1 MTAVASP
8 PSVQSAPRLGWY
20 PTGDGGQGSLSS
32 MSADEVSRML
42 MPRKSVQRSNSSSSL
57 SSNSSTSSTSTVTSQ
72 LPIQAQS
79 NGVSVPAQGSSAESS
94 SNAATR
100 KKPSRYTWSS
110 SKADPVSGVTNT
122 RPQTVSVP
130 PSGVSASSAMSALHQ
145 TPPMVPLQHIMPPQQ
160 NGIRPGSR
168 PPHEPAV
175 VLSLLPINGT
185 FERKQI
191 NVPYFPE
198 VLRIGRQTNAKTLP
212 TPANGYFDSKV
223 LSRQHA
229 EVWSDRAGKIWIRD
243 VKSSNGTFV
252 NGQRLSPENRD
263 SEPHELREHD
273 VLELGIDIISED
285 QKSIVHHK
293 VSAKVEHAGIH
304 GPNMNILDL
313 NFGDI
318 DPTTGGGL
326 LPHHLSQPLSHMRGR
341 AGSAS
346 STASAASVRSG
357 QSLPGSHINLL
368 HQQRQ
373 MNYWSSPISI
383 EQVVKKLTCE
393 MKQAKQLNHDLGQT
407 SGFLSTI
414 SNPET
419 SNKERASLLNNIAES
434 PVGTKPSARPKLN
447 KTDSMSRFSDPPAP
461 PPQQPLPEKP
471 DAPPRTFSTDSLPKM
486 SLRRNDTEKAKAATD
501 ITPAQS
507 SQILSLIEALTT
519 TKKELDLQA
528 SKVKELEN
536 MLRREQSARE
546 SAEERARKLESQPPN
561 QVQLPNGTHP
571 GPDEQVDV
579 DLGVAEE
586 ESKALDDSTSTESP
600 EGKDP
605 KLVTNAESEE
615 VSPPIVPEPS
625 SDELKRRIDT
635 LLAEMEAAKK
645 QMNQYRESA
654 ERAEKEAAESRKT
667 LAEMI
672 EKIRQE
678 KAQESATAAASTSK
692 GSLRS
697 RGVLEAEVQTA
708 TAAPP
713 GEESASGSSTTNIDK
728 VIENCRSID
737 PEKIRELESAA
748 AAFAK
753 QRRQDSVLLERSA
766 PYASMLGVVLIGV
779 GIMAYLNGWH
789 KVEQ

>member
-20 PTGDGGQGSLSS
+20 PTGDGGQGALTS

-42 MPRKSVQRSNSSSSL
+42 MPRKSIQRSNSSSSI
-57 SSNSSTSSTSTVTSQ
+57 SSTSSTSTVVTAQ
-72 LPIQAQS
+72 QQPQS
-79 NGVSVPAQGSSAESS
+79 NAAPAAQGPSTES
-94 SNAATR
+94 SNATTR

-110 SKADPVSGVTNT
+110 SKSDPVSGVTNT

-145 TPPMVPLQHIMPPQQ
+145 TPPMVPLQHMMQPQQQQ
-160 NGIRPGSR
+160 NGVRPGNR
-168 PPHEPAV
+168 PPHDPAA

-293 VSAKVEHAGIH
+293 VSAKVEHAGVY

-341 AGSAS
+341 AGSSS
-346 STASAASVRSG
+346 STASARSG
-357 QSLPGSHINLL
+357 QSMQGSHLSIL

-393 MKQAKQLNHDLGQT
+393 MKQAKQQNLDLGQT
-407 SGFLSTI
+407 TGFLSNI

-419 SNKERASLLNNIAES
+419 TNKERASLLNNVAES
-434 PVGTKPSARPKLN
+434 PVSTKPPARPKLN

-471 DAPPRTFSTDSLPKM
+471 DAPPRTFSMDSIPKV
-486 SLRRNDTEKAKAATD
+486 SLRRSDTEKAKAATD
-501 ITPAQS
+501 IPPGQS

-536 MLRREQSARE
+536 LLRREQSARE

-561 QVQLPNGTHP
+561 HVLLPNGSHP
-571 GPDEQVDV
+571 GPNGVVDED
-579 DLGVAEE
+579 DDKPLD
-586 ESKALDDSTSTESP
+586 KAAP
-600 EGKDP
+600 EPPAGKDV
-605 KLVTNAESEE
+605 KSSA
-615 VSPPIVPEPS
+615 SPVETPPSPIILEPS
-625 SDELKRRIDT
+625 SDELKRRIDS
-635 LLAEMEAAKK
+635 LLAEMESAKK
-645 QMNQYRESA
+645 QINTYKETA
-654 ERAEKEAAESRKT
+654 ERAEKDAAESRQT

-672 EKIRQE
+672 EKIRHE
-678 KAQESATAAASTSK
+678 KSQAKAASRTYQSSRDGSKEDDALPSTSADDESTANQS
-692 GSLRS
+692 SLD
-697 RGVLEAEVQTA
+697 E
-708 TAAPP
+708 
-713 GEESASGSSTTNIDK
+713 I
-728 VIENCRSID
+728 IENCHPINHERI
-737 PEKIRELESAA
+737 KELEIAST
-748 AAFAK
+748 AFAK
-753 QRRQDSVLLERSA
+753 QQRQHSALFEQSA

-789 KVEQ
+789 KVER

>member
-1 MTAVASP
+1 G
-8 PSVQSAPRLGWY
+8 PS
-20 PTGDGGQGSLSS
+20 TD
-32 MSADEVSRML
+32 
-42 MPRKSVQRSNSSSSL
+42 
-57 SSNSSTSSTSTVTSQ
+57 
-72 LPIQAQS
+72 
-79 NGVSVPAQGSSAESS
+79 S
-94 SNAATR
+94 SNATTR
-100 KKPSRYTWSS
+100 KKSSRYTWSS

-122 RPQTVSVP
+122 RSQPVSVP

-145 TPPMVPLQHIMPPQQ
+145 TPPMVPLMMQPQQ
-160 NGIRPGSR
+160 NGVRPGNR
-168 PPHEPAV
+168 PAHDPAA

-293 VSAKVEHAGIH
+293 VSAKVEHAGVY

-341 AGSAS
+341 AGSSS
-346 STASAASVRSG
+346 STASARSG
-357 QSLPGSHINLL
+357 QSMPGSHMNIL

-383 EQVVKKLTCE
+383 EQVVKKLTSE
-393 MKQAKQLNHDLGQT
+393 MKQAKQQNLDLGQT
-407 SGFLSTI
+407 TGFLSNI

-419 SNKERASLLNNIAES
+419 TNKERASLLNNVAES
-434 PVGTKPSARPKLN
+434 PVGTKPPVRPKLN
-447 KTDSMSRFSDPPAP
+447 KADSMSRFSDPPAP

-471 DAPPRTFSTDSLPKM
+471 DAPPRTFSTDSIMKT
-486 SLRRNDTEKAKAATD
+486 SLRRSDTEKAKAATD
-501 ITPAQS
+501 IPPGQS
-507 SQILSLIEALTT
+507 SQILSLIEALTS

-528 SKVKELEN
+528 NKVKELEN
-536 MLRREQSARE
+536 LLRCEQSARE

-561 QVQLPNGTHP
+561 HALPNGVH
-571 GPDEQVDV
+571 VDSNE
-579 DLGVAEE
+579 DTED
-586 ESKALDDSTSTESP
+586 KDKTLDD
-600 EGKDP
+600 
-605 KLVTNAESEE
+605 AA
-615 VSPPIVPEPS
+615 PEPLDKKDLKPRAS
-625 SDELKRRIDT
+625 PVEASPSPTILEPTSDELKHRIDS
-635 LLAEMEAAKK
+635 LLIEMENAKK
-645 QMNQYRESA
+645 QMITYKESA
-654 ERAEKEAAESRKT
+654 ERAEKEAAESRQT

-672 EKIRQE
+672 ESIRHE
-678 KAQESATAAASTSK
+678 KSQANALRA
-692 GSLRS
+692 SLRS
-697 RGVLEAEVQTA
+697 KDGLKGDDALASASQDDEA
-708 TAAPP
+708 TANPSNLDELIETCHP
-713 GEESASGSSTTNIDK
+713 IDH
-728 VIENCRSID
+728 D
-737 PEKIRELESAA
+737 KIKELEVAA
-748 AAFAK
+748 TAFAK
-753 QRRQDSVLLERSA
+753 QQRQHSALFEQSA
-766 PYASMLGVVLIGV
+766 PYASML
-779 GIMAYLNGWH
+779 
-789 KVEQ
+789 

>member
-94 SNAATR
+94 SNATTR

-160 NGIRPGSR
+160 NG
-168 PPHEPAV
+168 
-175 VLSLLPINGT
+175 
-185 FERKQI
+185 I

-357 QSLPGSHINLL
+357 QSLPGNHINLL

-434 PVGTKPSARPKLN
+434 PVGTKPPARPKLN

-528 SKVKELEN
+528 SKVKQLEN

-546 SAEERARKLESQPPN
+546 SAEERARKLESQPPG
-561 QVQLPNGTHP
+561 QVLLSNGTHP

-586 ESKALDDSTSTESP
+586 ESKALDDSTTTESP
-600 EGKDP
+600 ERKDFKP
-605 KLVTNAESEE
+605 ITNAEGED

-645 QMNQYRESA
+645 QMNHYRESA
-654 ERAEKEAAESRKT
+654 ERAEKEAAESRQT

-678 KAQESATAAASTSK
+678 KAQESATAAASASK
-692 GSLRS
+692 GSPRS
-697 RGVLEAEVQTA
+697 RGVLEAEVETA

-713 GEESASGSSTTNIDK
+713 GEESASRSSTTNIDK

-737 PEKIRELESAA
+737 PEEIRELESVA

-753 QRRQDSVLLERSA
+753 PQRQDSVLLERSA

-789 KVEQ
+789 KVER